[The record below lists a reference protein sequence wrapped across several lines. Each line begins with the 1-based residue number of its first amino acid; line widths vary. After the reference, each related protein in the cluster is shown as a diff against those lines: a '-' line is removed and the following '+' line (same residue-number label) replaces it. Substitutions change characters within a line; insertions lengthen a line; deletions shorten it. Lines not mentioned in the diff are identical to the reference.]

1 MIDAKYNFFQNKI
14 DILSKNLI
22 ECQQSGQKTNQAL
35 NELTSSA
42 EEHMYL
48 NISQADKADLDSI
61 LVEIEHGIKLG
72 NQRVNDYL
80 RELGTLDSEVLL
92 YFKYEKINIGNEIN
106 YQLKLTNY
114 EEKIRR
120 QINSLNTQLGQA
132 MNHYLGLKS
141 LLEEYKRFV
150 GIHLEE
156 KLKLKEVVKQV
167 LEENLD
173 NKITTYGKKH
183 SEINSDLELVKSNM
197 STHLVSLNSLEELVN
212 LIKNTANVL
221 QENYNVLKSNT
232 ESSLNNLEER
242 MKNME
247 KNLINTNNIYGDKI
261 SELATIVKSNL
272 V

>member
-1 MIDAKYNFFQNKI
+1 
-14 DILSKNLI
+14 LS
-22 ECQQSGQKTNQAL
+22 ECQLSGQKTNQAL
-35 NELTSSA
+35 SQLTSSA

-48 NISQADKADLDSI
+48 NLSQEDKTDLESI
-61 LVEIEHGIKLG
+61 LIEIEHGIKLG

-80 RELGTLDSEVLL
+80 RELGILDSEALL
-92 YFKYEKINIGNEIN
+92 YFKYEKLNVGNELN
-106 YQLKLTNY
+106 YQQKLTNY
-114 EEKIRR
+114 EEKIKR
-120 QINSLNTQLGQA
+120 QINTLNVQLGQA

-141 LLEEYKRFV
+141 LLEEYKKFV

-183 SEINSDLELVKSNM
+183 SELNTDLELVKSNM

-212 LIKNTANVL
+212 LIKNTANIL
-221 QENYNVLKSNT
+221 QENLDVLKSNT
-232 ESSLNNLEER
+232 GSTLSNLEER
-242 MKNME
+242 MKTME
-247 KNLINTNNIYGDKI
+247 KNLVSTNTIYGGKI
-261 SELATIVKSNL
+261 AELATIIQSNL